1 MKYRHYRMM
10 TMDETL
16 NDEGLQAHGSH
27 VFVDCLGYV
36 SPFPSD
42 GTWILQMMQEAVR
55 LSEVREVHSHVV
67 EFDGSVS
74 PPGFAAMVLID
85 ESHVS
90 AHCYSDRGWLAL
102 DSFTC
107 GGTDADGIM
116 DNLLKS
122 IISKIPT
129 LRIVRRDKVDRFLHE
144 DQQDKA

>member
-1 MKYRHYRMM
+1 MI
-10 TMDETL
+10 TMDEAS

-27 VFVDCLGYV
+27 VYVDCLGYAP
-36 SPFPSD
+36 PFPSD
-42 GTWILQMMQEAVR
+42 GAWILEMMQEAVR
-55 LSEVREVHSHVV
+55 LSEVREVHSHVE

-90 AHCYSDRGWLAL
+90 AHCYSDKGWLAL

-116 DNLLKS
+116 DNLLKL
-122 IISKIPT
+122 IVSKIPS
-129 LRIVRRDKVDRFLHE
+129 LRIIRREKVDRFLHE
-144 DQQDKA
+144 VQQDNA